1 MNISILTT
9 KGITV
14 MVETAY
20 LPLHSDPRAERFVF
34 AYYIT
39 IENGSNQT
47 VQLLRRHWF
56 ITDGAG
62 QVREVEGEGVIGEK
76 PVLTPGASHS
86 YQSYCE
92 LDTDIGKM
100 QGNYTMQQQADREL
114 FEVVIPEFVL
124 TVPARLN

>member
-1 MNISILTT
+1 MNVSILTT
-9 KGITV
+9 NGITV
-14 MVETAY
+14 MVETSY

-47 VQLLRRHWF
+47 VQLQRRHWF

-62 QVREVEGEGVIGEK
+62 QVREVEGEGVIGQK
-76 PVLTPGASHS
+76 PILAPGASHS

-100 QGNYTMQQQADREL
+100 HGNYLMQRQADLEML
-114 FEVVIPEFVL
+114 EVIIPEFVL